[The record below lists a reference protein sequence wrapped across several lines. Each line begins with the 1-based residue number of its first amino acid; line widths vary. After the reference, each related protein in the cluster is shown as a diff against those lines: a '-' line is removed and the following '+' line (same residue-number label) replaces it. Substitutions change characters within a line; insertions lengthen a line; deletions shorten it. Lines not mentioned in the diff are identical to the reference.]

1 MLLCCFFL
9 MWLKVKLKATMT
21 TNNRRL
27 RQHDQMTRKRRG
39 RGTKGRK
46 GIRGGEQQRQTWLS
60 VSPFI
65 HQHLKRCTKQLGS
78 VCWDCPFIPLTAVV
92 YKNTK
97 SPVVCVCWFLRTPE
111 RPGSAGWRGGVNFY
125 TLQKHILFS
134 CCQWNKNVFSTG
146 SLVLVM
152 VKKLKKNQESETKK
166 KKK

>member
-1 MLLCCFFL
+1 
-9 MWLKVKLKATMT
+9 MWLKVKSKATMT

-27 RQHDQMTRKRRG
+27 RQHDQMRKKRRG

-46 GIRGGEQQRQTWLS
+46 GIRGGEGGEQQRQTWLS

-97 SPVVCVCWFLRTPE
+97 SPGVCVCWFLRTPE

-152 VKKLKKNQESETKK
+152 VKKTKK
-166 KKK
+166 KNKSQKQKKKK

>member
-1 MLLCCFFL
+1 

-27 RQHDQMTRKRRG
+27 RQHDQMRKKRRG

-97 SPVVCVCWFLRTPE
+97 SPGCVCLLVSENSREAWFGWMKG
-111 RPGSAGWRGGVNFY
+111 GSQFLHFTEAYIIFLLPVKQKCLLYRILGVGDG
-125 TLQKHILFS
+125 KK
-134 CCQWNKNVFSTG
+134 NK
-146 SLVLVM
+146 
-152 VKKLKKNQESETKK
+152 KKNQESETKK
-166 KKK
+166 KK